1 MYVDYTASKEG
12 APIRLMGGG
21 ASYGRVEI
29 YHNGKWGTV
38 CDDLWDTND
47 ANVVCRQLGFP
58 GGKQAPHRAK
68 YGEGSGSI
76 WMDDVD
82 CQGGEAILSHCMFP
96 GWFVTIRLVA
106 NKKLIRKNQSFRY
119 FVVL

>member
-1 MYVDYTASKEG
+1 MYVGYTASKEG

-21 ASYGRVEI
+21 ASYGRVEV

-58 GGKQAPHRAK
+58 GAKQAPHRAK

-76 WMDDVD
+76 WMVMSTAKAERQ
-82 CQGGEAILSHCMFP
+82 CC
-96 GWFVTIRLVA
+96 
-106 NKKLIRKNQSFRY
+106 LIVRFQAGK
-119 FVVL
+119 

>member
-12 APIRLMGGG
+12 APVRLIGGG
-21 ASYGRVEI
+21 ASYGRVEV

-58 GGKQAPHRAK
+58 GAKQAPRRAK

-82 CQGGEAILSHCMFP
+82 CQGGEAMLSHCMFP
-96 GWFVTIRLVA
+96 GWQIENCNHSEDA
-106 NKKLIRKNQSFRY
+106 S
-119 FVVL
+119 VVCNN

>member
-29 YHNGKWGTV
+29 YHNRKWGTV

-82 CQGGEAILSHCMFP
+82 CQGGEAMLSHCMFP
-96 GWFVTIRLVA
+96 GWQIENCIHSEDA
-106 NKKLIRKNQSFRY
+106 S
-119 FVVL
+119 VVCNN